1 MSSVPIVTSQS
12 FNQEEKEV
20 LIEFRN
26 HIEALIRKDRAA
38 IEAFLAPSFQLI
50 HMTGKVQDRNDFINE
65 VMGGIL
71 NYYKSRLVN
80 PQIEINNNIAKMRV
94 DVEFDAN
101 VYGMRGNWTLYSKN
115 TFQKINNRWY
125 FIKWN
130 NI

>member
-1 MSSVPIVTSQS
+1 MSSVPIVTTQN
-12 FNQEEKEV
+12 FNQQEKEV
-20 LIEFRN
+20 LIEFKK
-26 HIEALIRKDRAA
+26 HVEALIRKDKAS
-38 IEAFLAPSFQLI
+38 IEQFLAPSFQLI
-50 HMTGKVQDRNDFINE
+50 HMTGKVQNRKEFIDE

-94 DVEFDAN
+94 DVEFDAK
-101 VYGMRGNWTLYSKN
+101 VYGMRGNWTLHSN
-115 TFQKINNRWY
+115 NIFQKINNKWF

>member
-50 HMTGKVQDRNDFINE
+50 HMTGKVQNRNEFINE

>member
-12 FNQEEKEV
+12 FNQQEKEV